1 VFFTTRHFMKQ
12 TAYAGTTLPDQ
23 NAAVD
28 ALTTG
33 EIKQSLTMEFVS
45 NEVALD
51 PAKGADGGQVSV
63 LGRIQGL
70 TAAKGE

>member
-1 VFFTTRHFMKQ
+1 VS
-12 TAYAGTTLPDQ
+12 
-23 NAAVD
+23 
-28 ALTTG
+28 ALTEG

-51 PAKGADGGQVSV
+51 PEGQGEVTI

-70 TAAKGE
+70 TAAEGS

>member
-1 VFFTTRHFMKQ
+1 VKQ
-12 TAYAGTTLPDQ
+12 TAHTGSSVPTPDKD
-23 NAAVD
+23 VL

-33 EIKQSLTMEFVS
+33 EIKQSLTMEYVS

-51 PAKGADGGQVSV
+51 PKKGDGAQVSV

-70 TAAKGE
+70 TSAKGE